1 MIKWLL
7 VLTVAGMAAI
17 LTLLLINPV
26 ISTPATPLWEVWVV
40 DSDGH
45 ALAGMTVRL
54 SWQNYSAETSGHQ
67 EDQLTDERGYV
78 VFPARKFRASID
90 ERLLGTIRAADGG
103 VHASFGPHA
112 FVFAFGKGLEGD
124 AVTGKYVADWTGK
137 PNRMQ
142 SRIVAEPMR

>member
-1 MIKWLL
+1 MMKYFR
-7 VLTVAGMAAI
+7 VLAVAGIAAI
-17 LTLLLINPV
+17 LALLVINPV

-40 DSDGH
+40 DANGR
-45 ALAGMTVRL
+45 ALSGMTVRL
-54 SWQNYSAETSGHQ
+54 SWQNYSAETSDHQ
-67 EDQLTDERGYV
+67 EDQQTDEKGYV
-78 VFPARKFRASID
+78 VFPARKFRASIN

-112 FVFAFGKGLEGD
+112 FVFAFGKGLQGP
-124 AVTGKYVADWTGK
+124 AVTGEYVADWTGK